1 MARYRSV
8 FREMLR
14 QKRQTTTYFHP
25 VTRSVPASPL
35 HPTSCASA
43 TQRAGPARRRHRCR
57 LLSRLHVR
65 TTVWSACPSHLRT
78 ERQELHEPCPCR
90 HRHRL
95 RVRRAEHVGA
105 LVGVESPP
113 CLGVRRLGLVQH
125 LNCSFSCCLIIL
137 LSNNYIIVQNA
148 SFVIRET
155 FYQSI
160 ITGSFFF
167 KKQNTSNTEL

>member
-1 MARYRSV
+1 MVRCRSV
-8 FREMLR
+8 FREMER

-43 TQRAGPARRRHRCR
+43 TKRAGLARRRRRSH

-65 TTVWSACPSHLRT
+65 TTGWSACPPRLRT
-78 ERQELHEPCPCR
+78 ERQELHEPCPR
-90 HRHRL
+90 RHRL

-113 CLGVRRLGLVQH
+113 CLGVRRLGLVKH

-137 LSNNYIIVQNA
+137 LSKNYIIVQNA

-155 FYQSI
+155 VYQSI
-160 ITGSFFF
+160 ITGTVFFL
-167 KKQNTSNTEL
+167 KQNTSNTEL